1 VSPYDA
7 TNGHRRVLRVIS
19 AIVYDADSVERY
31 TVDGEA
37 DLEAARNAAGTTW
50 VRVSSA
56 SEAEQRAVSEAFGLH
71 PLELEDVR
79 NDVRPKTEEVAA
91 HAFVLV
97 KTAALERGETTF
109 EEEIRTQPIGLF
121 LGDDWIVSL
130 TVEDDRVPAVSDV
143 WQSVE
148 NQEGRTLKQGPD
160 FAAYRVIDHVVDDY
174 FDLLDSVGDT
184 IELLEDEILS
194 TPDEGLIEGLNAV
207 RRDLLSFRKVVWPMR
222 EAVGVLA
229 RGDLPQVGAP
239 TEKYYRDVYDHLVE
253 IVDLTET
260 YRDLTRGTRDI
271 YLNVVSQSTN
281 EVMKRLTVV
290 ATIFIPLTFVVG
302 VYGMNFG
309 DHAANLPELSWA
321 YAYPAVMVGMGLV
334 TGILLV
340 HFRQEGWI

>member
-1 VSPYDA
+1 M
-7 TNGHRRVLRVIS
+7 IS
-19 AIVYDADSVERY
+19 AIVYDVGRVEHY
-31 TVDGEA
+31 TIESEA
-37 DLEAARNAAGTTW
+37 DLREAREAAGTTW
-50 VRVSSA
+50 IRVSAPSL
-56 SEAEQRAVSEAFGLH
+56 EEQQRVAEAFGLH
-71 PLELEDVR
+71 PLSMEDVR
-79 NDVRPKTEEVAA
+79 DDVRPKTEEFDG
-91 HAFVLV
+91 HTFVLV

-121 LGDDWIVSL
+121 LGEDWLV
-130 TVEDDRVPAVSDV
+130 TVTAEDRQVAVVSDV

-160 FAAYRVIDHVVDDY
+160 FAAYRVIDRTVTEY
-174 FDLLDSVGDT
+174 FALLDTVGET
-184 IELLEDEILS
+184 IEELEEAILS
-194 TPDEGLIEGLNAV
+194 NPEEALIEDLNAV

-222 EAVGVLA
+222 EAVGTLA
-229 RGDLPQVGAP
+229 RGDADGVREE

-271 YLNVVSQSTN
+271 YLNVLSQSTN

-309 DHAANLPELSWA
+309 DHATNLPELTWPF
-321 YAYPAVMVGMGLV
+321 AYPAVVVGMALV

-340 HFRQEGWI
+340 HFRREGWI

>member
-1 VSPYDA
+1 M
-7 TNGHRRVLRVIS
+7 IS

-31 TVDGEA
+31 AVDGEA

-56 SEAEQRAVSEAFGLH
+56 SEAEQRAVSETFGLH
-71 PLELEDVR
+71 PLETEDVR
-79 NDVRPKTEEVAA
+79 NDVRPKTEEFAA

-97 KTAALERGETTF
+97 KTAALERGETTL
-109 EEEIRTQPIGLF
+109 EEEIRTQPTGLF
-121 LGDDWIVSL
+121 LGDDWIVTL
-130 TVEDDRVPAVSDV
+130 TVEDDHVPAVSDV

-148 NQEGRTLKQGPD
+148 NQEGRRLKQGPD

-194 TPDEGLIEGLNAV
+194 TPDEGLNAV
-207 RRDLLSFRKVVWPMR
+207 RRDPLSFRKVVRPMR

-229 RGDLPQVGAP
+229 RGDLAEVGEP

-260 YRDLTRGTRDI
+260 YRDLTRATRDI
-271 YLNVVSQSTN
+271 HLNVVSQSTN

-302 VYGMNFG
+302 IYGMNFG
-309 DHAANLPELSWA
+309 EHGTDLPGLSWPCA
-321 YAYPAVMVGMGLV
+321 HPAVMMGMGLV

-340 HFRQEGWI
+340 HLRQEGWL

>member
-1 VSPYDA
+1 
-7 TNGHRRVLRVIS
+7 VIS
-19 AIVYDADSVERY
+19 AIVYDADTVAHH
-31 TVDGEA
+31 TVDDGA
-37 DLEAARNAAGTTW
+37 DLEAARNAPGTTW
-50 VRVSSA
+50 IRVSSA
-56 SEAEQRAVSEAFGLH
+56 SKAEQRAVSEAFGLH
-71 PLELEDVR
+71 HLEIEDVR
-79 NDVRPKTEEVAA
+79 NDVRPKTEEFAG

-97 KTAALERGETTF
+97 QTAALERGDTTF

-121 LGDDWIVSL
+121 VGDDWIVTI
-130 TVEDDRVPAVSDV
+130 TVEDDHVPAVSDV

-148 NQEGRTLKQGPD
+148 TQEGRMLKQGPD

-174 FDLLDSVGDT
+174 FHLLDSVGDT
-184 IELLEDEILS
+184 IEHLEDEILS

-222 EAVGVLA
+222 EAIGVLA
-229 RGDLPQVGAP
+229 RGDVPEIRDP

-302 VYGMNFG
+302 VYGMNFAN
-309 DHAANLPELSWA
+309 HPANLPELAWP
-321 YAYPAVMVGMGLV
+321 YAYPAVMIGMGFV

-340 HFRQEGWI
+340 HFRQEEWI

>member
-1 VSPYDA
+1 M
-7 TNGHRRVLRVIS
+7 IS
-19 AIVYDADSVERY
+19 AVVYDVGTVEHHAVAD
-31 TVDGEA
+31 EA
-37 DLEAARNAAGTTW
+37 DLEAARNAPGTTW

-71 PLELEDVR
+71 HLELEDVR
-79 NDVRPKTEEVAA
+79 NDVRPKTEEFDD

-97 KTAALERGETTF
+97 KTVALERGDTSF
-109 EEEIRTQPIGLF
+109 EEEIRTQPVGVF
-121 LGDDWIVSL
+121 LGEDWIVTL
-130 TVEDDRVPAVSDV
+130 TVEDDRVPAVTDV
-143 WQSVE
+143 WHSVE
-148 NQEGRTLKQGPD
+148 NQEGRTLNQGPD

-184 IELLEDEILS
+184 IEHLEDEILS

-229 RGDLPQVGAP
+229 RGDVPEIREP
-239 TEKYYRDVYDHLVE
+239 TERYYRDVYDHLVE

-281 EVMKRLTVV
+281 EVTKRLTVV

-302 VYGMNFG
+302 VYGMNFSG
-309 DHAANLPELSWA
+309 HAANLPELAWP
-321 YAYPAVMVGMGLV
+321 YAYPAVVVGMGLV

>member
-1 VSPYDA
+1 M
-7 TNGHRRVLRVIS
+7 IS
-19 AIVYDADSVERY
+19 AIVYDVGAVEHHAIDSQ
-31 TVDGEA
+31 A
-37 DLEAARNAAGTTW
+37 DLDAARNAPGTTW
-50 VRVSSA
+50 VRVRSPTA
-56 SEAEQRAVSEAFGLH
+56 SEERWLSDAFGLH
-71 PLELEDVR
+71 ALELEDIR
-79 NDVRPKTEEVAA
+79 NDVRPKTEEFEG
-91 HAFVLV
+91 HAFVV
-97 KTAALERGETTF
+97 AKTAVLERGETTF

-121 LGDDWIVSL
+121 LGDDWLVTL
-130 TVEDDRVPAVSDV
+130 TVEDDRVPAVADV

-160 FAAYRVIDHVVDDY
+160 FAAYRVIDHAVDDY

-184 IELLEDEILS
+184 IEVIEDEILT
-194 TPDEGLIEGLNAV
+194 TPSEGLIEDLNGV
-207 RRDLLSFRKVVWPMR
+207 RRDLLSFRKVIWPMR
-222 EAVGVLA
+222 EAIGVLA
-229 RGDLPQVGAP
+229 RGDVPEIREE

-302 VYGMNFG
+302 VYGMNFSG
-309 DHAANLPELSWA
+309 HATNLPELAWP
-321 YAYPAVMVGMGLV
+321 YAYPAVMVGMTLV
-334 TGILLV
+334 TGVLLV

>member
-1 VSPYDA
+1 
-7 TNGHRRVLRVIS
+7 VIS
-19 AIVYDADSVERY
+19 AIVYDADTVERY
-31 TVDGEA
+31 TIDDRA
-37 DLEAARNAAGTTW
+37 DLEAARHAAGTTW
-50 VRVSSA
+50 IRVSSA
-56 SEAEQRAVSEAFGLH
+56 SQSEQHDVSEVFGLH
-71 PLELEDVR
+71 PLEIEDIR
-79 NDVRPKTEEVAA
+79 NDIRPKTEEFAE

-97 KTAALERGETTF
+97 KTAALERGDTTF
-109 EEEIRTQPIGLF
+109 EEEIRTQPIGVF
-121 LGDDWIVSL
+121 LGDDWIVTL
-130 TVEDDRVPAVSDV
+130 TVEDGRVPAVSDV

-194 TPDEGLIEGLNAV
+194 TADEGLIEGLNAV
-207 RRDLLSFRKVVWPMR
+207 RRDLLSFRKVVWPTR

-229 RGDLPQVGAP
+229 RGDLPVVREP

-309 DHAANLPELSWA
+309 DHPTNLPELAWP

-340 HFRQEGWI
+340 HFRREGWI

>member
-1 VSPYDA
+1 M
-7 TNGHRRVLRVIS
+7 IS
-19 AIVYDADSVERY
+19 AIVYDVDTVERY
-31 TVDGEA
+31 TVDSEA
-37 DLEAARNAAGTTW
+37 DLEAARDAPGTTW
-50 VRVSSA
+50 IRVSSA
-56 SEAEQRAVSEAFGLH
+56 APAEQRAVSEAFGLH
-71 PLELEDVR
+71 HLEIEDVR
-79 NDVRPKTEEVAA
+79 NDVRPKTEEFED
-91 HAFVLV
+91 HAFVLA

-109 EEEIRTQPIGLF
+109 EEEIRTQPIGIF
-121 LGDDWIVSL
+121 LGDDWIVTL
-130 TVEDDRVPAVSDV
+130 TLEDDRVPVVSDV

-148 NQEGRTLKQGPD
+148 NQQGRTLKQGPD
-160 FAAYRVIDHVVDDY
+160 FVAYRVIDHVVDDY

-194 TPDEGLIEGLNAV
+194 TADEGLIEGLNAV

-222 EAVGVLA
+222 EAIGVLA
-229 RGDLPQVGAP
+229 RGDLPEVRES

-302 VYGMNFG
+302 VYGMNFA
-309 DHAANLPELSWA
+309 DHPANLPELAWP

>member
-1 VSPYDA
+1 M
-7 TNGHRRVLRVIS
+7 IS
-19 AIVYDADSVERY
+19 ALVYDAGGVEHR
-31 TVDGEA
+31 TIEGEA
-37 DLEAARNAAGTTW
+37 DLEAAREAPGTTW
-50 VRVSSA
+50 VRVSTPTPEEERSLT
-56 SEAEQRAVSEAFGLH
+56 RAFSLH

-79 NDVRPKTEEVAA
+79 GGVRPKTEEFED
-91 HAFVLV
+91 HTFVLV
-97 KTAALERGETTF
+97 KTVALERGETTF
-109 EEEIRTQPIGLF
+109 DEEVRTQPIGLF
-121 LGDDWIVSL
+121 LGDGWLV
-130 TVEDDRVPAVSDV
+130 TVTAEDDRVPVVSDI

-160 FAAYRVIDHVVDDY
+160 FAAYRVIDHAVDDY
-174 FDLLDSVGDT
+174 FDLLDTVGDT
-184 IELLEDEILS
+184 IEEIEEAILA
-194 TPDEGLIEGLNAV
+194 TPDETLIEALNGV

-229 RGDLPQVGAP
+229 RGGIDAVGES

-309 DHAANLPELSWA
+309 EHATNLPELTWP
-321 YAYPAVMVGMGLV
+321 YAYPAVVVGMALV
-334 TGILLV
+334 TAILLI
-340 HFRQEGWI
+340 HFRREGWI

>member
-1 VSPYDA
+1 M
-7 TNGHRRVLRVIS
+7 IS
-19 AIVYDADSVERY
+19 AIVYDVGHVEHFTIDS
-31 TVDGEA
+31 EA
-37 DLEAARNAAGTTW
+37 DLTAAREAPGTTW
-50 VRVSSA
+50 VRVSA
-56 SEAEQRAVSEAFGLH
+56 PTLDEQRQIADAFGLH
-71 PLELEDVR
+71 PLELEDIR
-79 NDVRPKTEEVAA
+79 DDVRPKTEEFDG
-91 HAFVLV
+91 HTFVLV
-97 KTAALERGETTF
+97 KTVALERGETTF
-109 EEEIRTQPIGLF
+109 EEEVRTQPVGLF
-121 LGDDWIVSL
+121 VGDDWLVTVSI
-130 TVEDDRVPAVSDV
+130 EDERIPAVSDV

-160 FAAYRVIDHVVDDY
+160 FAAYRVIDRVVSEY
-174 FDLLDSVGDT
+174 FALLDTVGDT
-184 IELLEDEILS
+184 IEEIEELILS
-194 TPDEGLIEGLNAV
+194 TPDETLIEDLNAV

-222 EAVGVLA
+222 EAVGTLA
-229 RGDLPQVGAP
+229 RGDAEGVRET

-309 DHAANLPELSWA
+309 DHATNLPELTWP
-321 YAYPAVMVGMGLV
+321 YAYPAVVVGMALV

-340 HFRQEGWI
+340 YFRTEGWI

>member
-1 VSPYDA
+1 M
-7 TNGHRRVLRVIS
+7 IS
-19 AIVYDADSVERY
+19 AIVYDADTVEHHEI
-31 TVDGEA
+31 DDEA
-37 DLEAARNAAGTTW
+37 DLEAARKAPGTTW
-50 VRVSSA
+50 VRVSSPTP
-56 SEAEQRAVSEAFGLH
+56 AEERAISEAFGLH
-71 PLELEDVR
+71 ALELEDIR
-79 NDVRPKTEEVAA
+79 NDVRPKTEEFAE

-97 KTAALERGETTF
+97 KTVALERGETTF
-109 EEEIRTQPIGLF
+109 DEEIRTQPIGLF
-121 LGDDWIVSL
+121 LGDGWLVTL
-130 TVEDDRVPAVSDV
+130 TVEDDRVPPVADV

-160 FAAYRVIDHVVDDY
+160 FAAYRVIDHAVDDY

-184 IELLEDEILS
+184 IEVIEDEILA
-194 TPDEGLIEGLNAV
+194 TPTEGLIEGLNGV

-222 EAVGVLA
+222 EAIGVLA
-229 RGDLPQVGAP
+229 RGDIPQIREE

-281 EVMKRLTVV
+281 EVMKRLTIV

-302 VYGMNFG
+302 VYGMNFA
-309 DHAANLPELSWA
+309 DHAANLPELSWP
-321 YAYPAVMVGMGLV
+321 YAYPAVMVGMVFV

>member
-1 VSPYDA
+1 
-7 TNGHRRVLRVIS
+7 VIS
-19 AIVYDADSVERY
+19 AIVYDVGTVEHHAI
-31 TVDGEA
+31 DDES
-37 DLEAARNAAGTTW
+37 DLEAARNAPGTTW
-50 VRVSSA
+50 IRVSSPTH
-56 SEAEQRAVSEAFGLH
+56 AEEQAVSEAFGLH
-71 PLELEDVR
+71 PLELEDIR
-79 NDVRPKTEEVAA
+79 NDIRPKTEAFEG
-91 HAFVLV
+91 HTFVLV
-97 KTAALERGETTF
+97 KTVALERGETTF
-109 EEEIRTQPIGLF
+109 DEEVRTQPIGLF
-121 LGDDWIVSL
+121 LGDDWLVTL
-130 TVEDDRVPAVSDV
+130 TVEDERVPVVSDI

-148 NQEGRTLKQGPD
+148 NQDGRILRQGPD
-160 FAAYRVIDHVVDDY
+160 FAAYRVIDHAVDDY

-184 IELLEDEILS
+184 IEVIEDEILA
-194 TPDEGLIEGLNAV
+194 TPSEGLIEGLNGV

-222 EAVGVLA
+222 EAIGVLA
-229 RGDLPQVGAP
+229 RGDLPGVREE

-302 VYGMNFG
+302 VYGMNFSG
-309 DHAANLPELSWA
+309 HAANLPELAWP

>member
-1 VSPYDA
+1 
-7 TNGHRRVLRVIS
+7 VIS
-19 AIVYDADSVERY
+19 AIVYDVGTVEHHEIDS
-31 TVDGEA
+31 EA
-37 DLEAARNAAGTTW
+37 DLETARNAPGTTW

-56 SEAEQRAVSEAFGLH
+56 SETEQRAVSEAFGLH
-71 PLELEDVR
+71 HLELEDVR
-79 NDVRPKTEEVAA
+79 NDVRPKTEEFDD

-109 EEEIRTQPIGLF
+109 EEEIRTQPIGVF
-121 LGDDWIVSL
+121 LGEDWIVTL
-130 TVEDDRVPAVSDV
+130 TVEDDRVPAVSAV

-174 FDLLDSVGDT
+174 FHLLDSVGDT
-184 IELLEDEILS
+184 IERLEEAILS
-194 TPDEGLIEGLNAV
+194 TPDEELIEGLNAV

-222 EAVGVLA
+222 ETVGVLA
-229 RGDLPQVGAP
+229 RGDISAVRES
-239 TEKYYRDVYDHLVE
+239 TERYYRDVYDDVVE

-302 VYGMNFG
+302 VYGMNFAG
-309 DHAANLPELSWA
+309 HPANLPELSWP
-321 YAYPAVMVGMGLV
+321 YAYPAVMTGMGLV

-340 HFRQEGWI
+340 HFRREGWI